1 MIPTLIDG
9 VCYQWSCSQLDEES
23 GRQSLPDLTDD
34 RNSIAEHRYHSAG
47 TRLVIH
53 TIPSALDCNGIVMAV
68 EFCYATTH
76 TRHILT
82 LLTLDGSGSNFT
94 ITDVIP
100 VYKNPDSEICAMSS
114 VPNLELTTCCDTYSL
129 NASSQFPLP
138 VPNFAFGILPNTL
151 SLLQFRYTDVTNSYS
166 FDLGTASP
174 TIGQVYSLTSPV
186 TKRLRFFNFLIGELH
201 IMYVHFVWRPT
212 SLQSYSSQQC
222 VAIAKRNVSL
232 G

>member
-1 MIPTLIDG
+1 M
-9 VCYQWSCSQLDEES
+9 CYQWSCSQLDEES
-23 GRQSLPDLTDD
+23 GFQSLPDLTDD

-53 TIPSALDCNGIVMAV
+53 TIPSALDCNRGTVVAV
-68 EFCYATTH
+68 EFCYAETH

-100 VYKNPDSEICAMSS
+100 VYKNPDTEICAMSS

-166 FDLGTASP
+166 FDLGTAIP

-201 IMYVHFVWRPT
+201 VKYVHFVWRPT
-212 SLQSYSSQQC
+212 SLLLSKTAALRCYT
-222 VAIAKRNVSL
+222 RNGSL